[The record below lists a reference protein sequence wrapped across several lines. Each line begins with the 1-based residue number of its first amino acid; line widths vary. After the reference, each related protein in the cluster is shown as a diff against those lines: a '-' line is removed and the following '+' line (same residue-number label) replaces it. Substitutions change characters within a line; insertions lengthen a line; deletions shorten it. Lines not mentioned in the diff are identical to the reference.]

1 MPDRS
6 SQSFIRRNTI
16 AVQKGIPDS
25 RNINVVAVPDSP
37 RIWKPMLV
45 SFIGDEIAVFVTQCS
60 DSIRN
65 RSKRNDFR
73 TVNADSGCYAAVR
86 LANKQIVARAHDRN
100 CIDAFLA

>member
-6 SQSFIRRNTI
+6 GQSLMRRNTV
-16 AVQKGIPDS
+16 AVQIGIPDS

-45 SFIGDEIAVFVTQCS
+45 SFIGDEITVFVTQQHC

-65 RSKRNDFR
+65 RPKRNDFR
-73 TVNADSGCYAAVR
+73 TRNADSRCYGAVR
-86 LANKQIVARAHDRN
+86 LINKQNLASDRRN
-100 CIDAFLA
+100 CIDAFLE